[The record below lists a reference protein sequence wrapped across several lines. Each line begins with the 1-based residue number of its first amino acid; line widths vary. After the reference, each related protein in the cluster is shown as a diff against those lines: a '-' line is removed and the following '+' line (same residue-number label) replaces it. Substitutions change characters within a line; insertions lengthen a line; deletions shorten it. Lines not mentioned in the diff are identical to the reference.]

1 METKEKIF
9 KAATD
14 TISEKG
20 VNNLTLNEV
29 CKRAKISK
37 GGLLYH
43 FPSKDELIKALVEY
57 NEITFENQMKS
68 SKNLNSEK
76 AKSNKVNSEKNI
88 LESYV
93 DVTFD
98 SENLFNETSKGLLA
112 AVLLNPDLLEPIKD
126 RSKRLVKQMKDMIND
141 NTDEKQNDDEY
152 DNNDGFN
159 NNDEKNST
167 DYIEAEIIRLAVDG
181 FWLSELLGINYM
193 KEEEKEKVKSV
204 LKAKAQELEKEDKR
218 KC

>member
-1 METKEKIF
+1 MDTREKIF

-14 TISEKG
+14 AISEKG

-29 CKRAKISK
+29 CKRAEISK

-43 FPSKDELIKALVEY
+43 FPSKDQLIKALVEY
-57 NEITFENQMKS
+57 NETTFENQMKS
-68 SKNLNSEK
+68 SSKLN
-76 AKSNKVNSEKNI
+76 SNKVNSKKSI
-88 LESYV
+88 LESYI

-112 AVLLNPDLLEPIKD
+112 AVLLNHDLLEPIKD
-126 RSKRLVKQMKDMIND
+126 RSKRLEKQMKEMIND
-141 NTDEKQNDDEY
+141 NDNKDEKEYDDEY
-152 DNNDGFN
+152 DND
-159 NNDEKNST
+159 DEVSD

-193 KEEEKEKVKSV
+193 KEGEKKKVKSV
-204 LKAKAQELEKEDKR
+204 LKAKAKELEKEDKR